1 MEYTSSSSEDSLC
14 PRPKSVKME
23 CLERTMLWVCGVSEK
38 YFPSV
43 FAGGYFCDGP
53 NIAQVAASENARAQ
67 TRLTFLSYNR
77 KMFYVYVL
85 RSLKDNQF
93 YTGYTSALR
102 KRVKE
107 HFSGE
112 SFATK
117 TRLPFE
123 IIYYEAHRNKKGA
136 LSRERFLKT
145 GWGRNYLKKILKNFL
160 DYT

>member
-1 MEYTSSSSEDSLC
+1 
-14 PRPKSVKME
+14 
-23 CLERTMLWVCGVSEK
+23 
-38 YFPSV
+38 
-43 FAGGYFCDGP
+43 
-53 NIAQVAASENARAQ
+53 
-67 TRLTFLSYNR
+67 
-77 KMFYVYVL
+77 MFYVYVL

-93 YTGYTSALR
+93 YTGYTSDLR
-102 KRVKE
+102 KRIKE

-123 IIYYEAHRNKKGA
+123 IIYYGAHRNKKDA

-145 GWGRNYLKKILKNFL
+145 GWGRNYLNRVLKNFL